1 MWSPREGSRL
11 SSTRVG
17 VSLSVLFALLAAAT
31 ALPRV
36 NEAVGQAWPVGDA
49 RPAAQARNSTPAAI
63 KGMTVSTP
71 RGSAE
76 WGSDQ
81 MVRTIA
87 DLETL
92 GVNWI
97 AIHPYARIEKDG
109 TVRWRRRDGGAVSEA
124 PDWLRRPI
132 EESHRRGLRILIK
145 PHLAYWGNYEWR
157 GDIRFDSRERQERF
171 FSTYEA
177 WIAEIARFSHDADA
191 FVVGTELDGTIEHH
205 ERWRRIIAAVR
216 EEYSGPL
223 TYAANWDAFD
233 RVEFWDAL
241 DMIGIQAYFPLLPE
255 PEPGEMTELVAG
267 DLDRAWAQIMRRVR
281 DYSARVERPVLL
293 TELGYNNSSRAPYE
307 PWDPEVGG
315 HNADFVQELCMRA
328 ALKAID
334 VEPSVVGAFLWK
346 WFPGTR
352 APRNFAMSTPAMR
365 RVISEHWLAGS
376 GSSQ

>member
-1 MWSPREGSRL
+1 MF
-11 SSTRVG
+11 STRVG
-17 VSLSVLFALLAAAT
+17 VSLSVLFALLAAAIV
-31 ALPRV
+31 LPRV
-36 NEAVGQAWPVGDA
+36 GEAAGPARAFGDARSVGEAQLAGDAWSVGQARDLAPG
-49 RPAAQARNSTPAAI
+49 AI

-76 WGSDQ
+76 WGSDE
-81 MVRTIA
+81 MVHTIA

-92 GVNWI
+92 GANWI

-109 TVRWRRRDGGAVSEA
+109 TVRWTRRDEGAVSEA

-145 PHLAYWGNYEWR
+145 PHLAYWGNFEWR
-157 GDIRFDSRERQERF
+157 GDIRFHSREQWERF

-177 WIAEIARFSHDADA
+177 WITEIARFSHDADA
-191 FVVGTELDGTIEHH
+191 FVVGTELDLTLEHH
-205 ERWRRIIAAVR
+205 ERWRGVIAAVR
-216 EEYSGPL
+216 EQYSGPL

-241 DMIGIQAYFPLLPE
+241 DLIGIQAYFPLLPE
-255 PEPGEMTELVAG
+255 PDAGEVEALSAD
-267 DLDRAWAQIMRRVR
+267 DLDLAWAEIMRRVR
-281 DYSARVERPVLL
+281 DYSDRVGRPVIF

-315 HNADFVQELCMRA
+315 RNADIAQELCMRA
-328 ALKAID
+328 ALEAIEA
-334 VEPSVVGAFLWK
+334 EPSVIGAFLWK

-352 APRNFAMSTPAMR
+352 TPRNFAMSTPAMR
-365 RVISEHWLAGS
+365 RVISEYW
-376 GSSQ
+376 